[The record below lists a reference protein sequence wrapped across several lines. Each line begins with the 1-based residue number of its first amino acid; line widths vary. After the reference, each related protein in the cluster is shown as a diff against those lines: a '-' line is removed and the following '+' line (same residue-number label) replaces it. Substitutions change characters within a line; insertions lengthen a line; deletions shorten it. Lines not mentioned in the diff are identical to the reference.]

1 MAYDF
6 KCRSC
11 RTTTSAGNIIDL
23 FTTHTNPNGRFVCPK
38 CMRTD
43 TFIYR
48 ISDLQEGPEE
58 KWERWIKGVIRIDS
72 GIPTYSPYV
81 FLTADSEDGPI
92 TGLHFH
98 YYKDTRTQTSGRF
111 KHGHGPG
118 GPPVLGIDDMFTIL
132 AHLVSDGALAKEKV
146 RRFADSL

>member
-1 MAYDF
+1 MGYDF

-11 RTTTSAGNIIDL
+11 QQITWAANIVDL
-23 FTTHTNPNGRFVCPK
+23 LNVYTDPHGRFVCPQ
-38 CMRTD
+38 CGQTD

-48 ISDLQEGPEE
+48 ISKLQEGPEE
-58 KWERWIKGVIRIDS
+58 HWERWIKGVIRIDS

-81 FLTADSEDGPI
+81 FLTADFEDGPI

-98 YYKDTRTQTSGRF
+98 YYKDTRTHPGGRL

-118 GPPVLGIDDMFTIL
+118 GPPVLGIEDIFTIIE
-132 AHLVSDGALAKEKV
+132 HLIQNGVLTKE
-146 RRFADSL
+146 RIRSFAESL